1 MLEFSV
7 FQLTHLERPAP
18 KDFERAMRQLEGL
31 LKQPRGDQAK
41 NLRRLGEDLRSDL
54 LAALELRNRLAHDFL
69 MEYRMTR
76 AVDDNAMSWATE
88 VLREAISTFDD
99 LNGELDRHAETALA
113 DAGVPELSKEGR
125 RKSLPVWSG
134 GHKTW
139 SGQNRPTRLVTRQRP
154 PGLRIE
160 AVSPRPERRRLVGG
174 ARISVPCHRCSRQE
188 R

>member
-1 MLEFSV
+1 MLSGQMLEFSV

-113 DAGVPELSKEGR
+113 DAGVPELSEEEEAEIAA
-125 RKSLPVWSG
+125 SLERWS
-134 GHKTW
+134 
-139 SGQNRPTRLVTRQRP
+139 QDLVRSEQADP
-154 PGLRIE
+154 PGDE
-160 AVSPRPERRRLVGG
+160 TAPAG
-174 ARISVPCHRCSRQE
+174 AE
-188 R
+188 D